1 MLIFHCQDMIIFITD
16 RCKESKLLIC
26 TSANPVANECEAR
39 YWDNVGLYKLEVPVK
54 LKIMI

>member
-1 MLIFHCQDMIIFITD
+1 MFITD

-39 YWDNVGLYKLEVPVK
+39 YWDNVGLY
-54 LKIMI
+54 